1 LCAFGIANLQ
11 FESNLSEYFR
21 KGNEVSKEVEAFE
34 ERYGGS
40 SFLLKVVDSNQPGG
54 VLTPAFIDTLNDL
67 ESSLE
72 GFNIL
77 SKTSTFA
84 HLIESFCSGLPT
96 QVQPNLLRG
105 MIAGTVI
112 QGSVSQDSS
121 RAAIHT
127 YIRNTNARDIS
138 QTLVRVENGL
148 REILPAEF
156 TVTLKCT
163 PPYYS
168 ASHGEFLQKPGD
180 QSRILGSGRM
190 VACIAHVF
198 FSPGGINAHA
208 TLFFAVTFSLGTM
221 GILGVSLDAATVLVA
236 SISVGV

>member
-1 LCAFGIANLQ
+1 MCAFGIANLQ

-54 VLTPAFIDTLNDL
+54 VLTPAFVDTLNDL

-84 HLIESFCSGLPT
+84 NLIESFYSGLPT
-96 QVQPNLLRG
+96 QVQLNLLRG
-105 MIAGTVI
+105 TIAGTVI
-112 QGSVSQDSS
+112 QGSVSKDSS

-138 QTLVRVENGL
+138 RTLVRVGNGL

-156 TVTLKCT
+156 TVTLKGT
-163 PPYYS
+163 PPHPRIIQLHMES
-168 ASHGEFLQKPGD
+168 F
-180 QSRILGSGRM
+180 SRSQAISLAFSVLVVWSLVSLMFSSLLVGS
-190 VACIAHVF
+190 VAML
-198 FSPGGINAHA
+198 P
-208 TLFFAVTFSLGTM
+208 FSLP
-221 GILGVSLDAATVLVA
+221 LR
-236 SISVGV
+236 SVWGPWVF

>member
-1 LCAFGIANLQ
+1 MQ

-163 PPYYS
+163 PRIIQLHMES
-168 ASHGEFLQKPGD
+168 F
-180 QSRILGSGRM
+180 SRSQAISLAFSVLVVWSLVSLMFSSLLVGSM
-190 VACIAHVF
+190 AML
-198 FSPGGINAHA
+198 P
-208 TLFFAVTFSLGTM
+208 FSLP
-221 GILGVSLDAATVLVA
+221 LR
-236 SISVGV
+236 SVWGPWVF

>member
-1 LCAFGIANLQ
+1 MQ

-84 HLIESFCSGLPT
+84 NLIESFYSGLPT

-105 MIAGTVI
+105 TIAGTVI

-138 QTLVRVENGL
+138 RTLVRVENGL

-156 TVTLKCT
+156 SVTLKGT

-168 ASHGEFLQKPGD
+168 ASHGQFLQKPGD

-198 FSPGGINAHA
+198 FSPGGISGHA

-221 GILGVSLDAATVLVA
+221 GILGVSLDAATVLVE

>member
-1 LCAFGIANLQ
+1 MCAFGIANLQ
-11 FESNLSEYFR
+11 FKSNLSEYFR

-34 ERYGGS
+34 ERYGGC

-84 HLIESFCSGLPT
+84 NLIESFYSGLPT

-112 QGSVSQDSS
+112 
-121 RAAIHT
+121 RAP
-127 YIRNTNARDIS
+127 
-138 QTLVRVENGL
+138 LVKTRQEQQ
-148 REILPAEF
+148 F
-156 TVTLKCT
+156 TPT
-163 PPYYS
+163 
-168 ASHGEFLQKPGD
+168 
-180 QSRILGSGRM
+180 
-190 VACIAHVF
+190 
-198 FSPGGINAHA
+198 
-208 TLFFAVTFSLGTM
+208 
-221 GILGVSLDAATVLVA
+221 
-236 SISVGV
+236 

>member
-1 LCAFGIANLQ
+1 MCAFGIANLQ

-40 SFLLKVVDSNQPGG
+40 SYLLKVVDSNQPGG

-84 HLIESFCSGLPT
+84 NLIESFYSGLPT

-163 PPYYS
+163 PRIIQLHMESSPEARRSVSHSRFWSYGRLYRSCFLLSWWDQWSCYPFLCRYVQSGDHGYS
-168 ASHGEFLQKPGD
+168 RGLA
-180 QSRILGSGRM
+180 
-190 VACIAHVF
+190 
-198 FSPGGINAHA
+198 
-208 TLFFAVTFSLGTM
+208 
-221 GILGVSLDAATVLVA
+221 
-236 SISVGV
+236 

>member
-1 LCAFGIANLQ
+1 MCAFGIANLQ

-34 ERYGGS
+34 QRYGGC

-84 HLIESFCSGLPT
+84 NLIESVYSGLPT
-96 QVQPNLLRG
+96 QVQLNLLRG
-105 MIAGTVI
+105 TTAGTVI
-112 QGSVSQDSS
+112 QGSVNQDSS

-127 YIRNTNARDIS
+127 YIEIPTQETSPELLSALRTALRRYFQRN
-138 QTLVRVENGL
+138 
-148 REILPAEF
+148 
-156 TVTLKCT
+156 
-163 PPYYS
+163 S
-168 ASHGEFLQKPGD
+168 ASPLRAHPRIIQLHMESF
-180 QSRILGSGRM
+180 SRSQAISLAFSVLVVWSLVSLMFSSLLVGS
-190 VACIAHVF
+190 VAML
-198 FSPGGINAHA
+198 P
-208 TLFFAVTFSLGTM
+208 FSLP
-221 GILGVSLDAATVLVA
+221 LR
-236 SISVGV
+236 SVWGPWVF

>member
-1 LCAFGIANLQ
+1 MCAFGIANLQ

-40 SFLLKVVDSNQPGG
+40 SYLLKVVDSNQPGG

-84 HLIESFCSGLPT
+84 NLIESFYSGLPT

-163 PPYYS
+163 PRIIQLHMES
-168 ASHGEFLQKPGD
+168 F
-180 QSRILGSGRM
+180 SRSQAISLAFSVLVVWSLVSLMFSCLLVGSM
-190 VACIAHVF
+190 AML
-198 FSPGGINAHA
+198 P
-208 TLFFAVTFSLGTM
+208 FSLP
-221 GILGVSLDAATVLVA
+221 LR
-236 SISVGV
+236 SVWGPWVF